1 MRIQRLLALV
11 CVLADNEKVTVR
23 ELAERFEVSR
33 RTIFRDLEA
42 LNCAGIPIVSQPGRE
57 GGVCVMEGYKVAR
70 SVLSSDDARR
80 LFSALDGLRS
90 IDGDPSTSGLIAR
103 LVPEREQGARAA
115 SRYAIDLSSWF
126 KDSVVGKKL
135 RALAEAIDDARCVS
149 MDYISRSIRRTRVVE
164 PRRLVFKQ
172 SDWYLHAFCRTRGE
186 FRLFKLRRIAAFRTL
201 DETFDPGPGSAI
213 VFGEGYGA
221 GLFSADEAEGTFQVV
236 LEYDVTDEFA
246 LTERFD
252 ASFFCGRA
260 TGLGDGSTTG
270 RISFYTPD
278 LRFATDTVFGVL
290 DKVRVIAPEE
300 LREAVRARL
309 ENVSSFYE

>member
-57 GGVCVMEGYKVAR
+57 GGVSVMEGYKVAR

-90 IDGDPSTSGLIAR
+90 IDGDPSASGLIAR
-103 LVPEREQGARAA
+103 LVPEREQGALAA

-126 KDSVVGKKL
+126 EDSVVGEKL
-135 RALAEAIDDARCVS
+135 RSLAEAIDGLRCVS
-149 MDYISRSIRRTRVVE
+149 MDYISRSARRTRVVE
-164 PRRLVFKQ
+164 PRQLIFKQ
-172 SDWYLHAFCRTRGE
+172 SDWYLYAFCRTRQE
-186 FRLFKLRRIAAFRTL
+186 LRLFKLRRIAAFRTL
-201 DETFDPGPGSAI
+201 DETFDPEPSGAI
-213 VFGEGYGA
+213 TFGEGYGA
-221 GLFSADEAEGTFQVV
+221 GLFSAKEAAGSFQVV
-236 LEYDVTDEFA
+236 LEYDVADELA

-252 ASFFCGRA
+252 ASFFHDRGI
-260 TGLGDGSTTG
+260 GSTTG

-278 LRFATDTVFGVL
+278 LRFATDAVFGVL
-290 DKVRVIAPEE
+290 GKVCVVAPEE
-300 LREAVRARL
+300 LREAVHARL
-309 ENVSSFYE
+309 ENISSLYEQ